1 MSVSEIERRQLA
13 ANLAVAIGEEATE
26 TLMRCILPE
35 GRDELAT
42 KADLQVGLAEARAER
57 AELETKLETGLAEA
71 RAERAAL
78 ESTMV
83 AGFARLETKLARQ
96 TRIHFG
102 TLSAFILSVW
112 AIFVAQLFM

>member
-1 MSVSEIERRQLA
+1 MSVSEVERRQLA
-13 ANLAVAIGEEATE
+13 ASLAVAIGEEATE

-57 AELETKLETGLAEA
+57 AELGSKMEI
-71 RAERAAL
+71 
-78 ESTMV
+78 
-83 AGFARLETKLARQ
+83 GFARLESKLARQ
-96 TRIHFG
+96 ARIHFG

-112 AIFVAQLFM
+112 AVFVAQIFM

>member
-1 MSVSEIERRQLA
+1 MSVSEVERRQLA

-35 GRDELAT
+35 GRDELVT

-57 AELETKLETGLAEA
+57 A
-71 RAERAAL
+71 AL

-83 AGFARLETKLARQ
+83 TGFARLETKLARQ
-96 TRIHFG
+96 ARIHFG

-112 AIFVAQLFM
+112 AIFVAQIFM